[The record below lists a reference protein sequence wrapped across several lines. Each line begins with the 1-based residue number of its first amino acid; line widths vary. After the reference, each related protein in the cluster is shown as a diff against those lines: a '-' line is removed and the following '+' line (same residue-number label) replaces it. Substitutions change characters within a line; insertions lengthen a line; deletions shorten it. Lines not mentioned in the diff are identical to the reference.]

1 MDEEEM
7 GVWLLASFLLRFS
20 KVTWGKTLSALICY
34 WAVGGTIVVCSAGRV
49 TGPGTLVPL
58 LGSLSMNQ
66 DQSADPI
73 SINLAGS
80 SSFTTGEGLVR

>member
-1 MDEEEM
+1 MQ
-7 GVWLLASFLLRFS
+7 RR
-20 KVTWGKTLSALICY
+20 
-34 WAVGGTIVVCSAGRV
+34 AGQR
-49 TGPGTLVPL
+49 PRHPVPL

-66 DQSADPI
+66 DQSAGPI